1 MFFKDKQQTGIIL
14 TVLALAFAA
23 ALLLP
28 VALHPLKQPENPI
41 EYPTERLYPQPVALA
56 ADADTPPVPEPVSE
70 PETTTAAEQS
80 KIETTV
86 PATEEPITEAEP
98 TTENTTE
105 AEPTTEPDPRQP
117 VETAPQV
124 RSTEPDGTGKNS
136 FPTVAGVTKTN
147 DPERPS
153 AATGNQNDKPSGQT
167 ANGPGN
173 EPTTGDGQGTD
184 SPKPESKA
192 DVGDKSE
199 TGKPEETSG
208 STPEK
213 PTEKETASL
222 ITDLETRTILR
233 TELQDDILSFY
244 VYYSDASV
252 KADIRVNLNHKA
264 AGDASFQGNGSVL
277 SPEGIQYS
285 AVLKPGVNKITVS
298 YTDGTGAR
306 RSASFLITYK
316 EALADADH
324 PTVGEAPPV
333 IRTNLDS
340 WTGNIKTSSFTFIVG
355 AFTESGAPLSMS
367 DSFEGIEVFLDGK
380 PIGETTGSQGQYEY
394 VLPFTRPNVGDTEDH
409 TVSVRAWDK
418 DGNSRYS
425 EYTVTYEA
433 FDEGEVIGT
442 VHMVIDA
449 TTVGL
454 GILDEFDYEIIQGE
468 PAAATILAM
477 LEEFGYEPVYDGS
490 VPVGFYLRKISRS
503 DCFTGSE
510 IDERLLPFIERDG
523 IRLTEPCDRD
533 SLGEYDFT
541 SGSGW
546 MFAVNDVYPG
556 KGLSYFYLNDGDVI
570 SLRFTLA
577 YGKDVGGYLLAGN
590 GYGSLSSYCGIWANE
605 EYTPL
610 AHDYV
615 ETGHADASPA
625 AAGFTEY
632 TCSRCGDSYREEIP
646 YESGE

>member
-1 MFFKDKQQTGIIL
+1 M
-14 TVLALAFAA
+14 
-23 ALLLP
+23 
-28 VALHPLKQPENPI
+28 
-41 EYPTERLYPQPVALA
+41 
-56 ADADTPPVPEPVSE
+56 
-70 PETTTAAEQS
+70 
-80 KIETTV
+80 
-86 PATEEPITEAEP
+86 
-98 TTENTTE
+98 
-105 AEPTTEPDPRQP
+105 
-117 VETAPQV
+117 
-124 RSTEPDGTGKNS
+124 
-136 FPTVAGVTKTN
+136 
-147 DPERPS
+147 
-153 AATGNQNDKPSGQT
+153 
-167 ANGPGN
+167 
-173 EPTTGDGQGTD
+173 
-184 SPKPESKA
+184 
-192 DVGDKSE
+192 
-199 TGKPEETSG
+199 
-208 STPEK
+208 
-213 PTEKETASL
+213 
-222 ITDLETRTILR
+222 
-233 TELQDDILSFY
+233 
-244 VYYSDASV
+244 

-264 AGDASFQGNGSVL
+264 AGASSFQGNGIVL
-277 SPEGIQYS
+277 QPEGVQYS

-298 YTDGTGAR
+298 YTDATGAR

-380 PIGETTGSQGQYEY
+380 PIGETTGSRGQYEY

-449 TTVGL
+449 TAVGL

-510 IDERLLPFIERDG
+510 IDERLIPFIERDG

-590 GYGSLSSYCGIWANE
+590 GYGSLSSYCGMWTNE
-605 EYTPL
+605 TYTPL

-615 ETGHADASPA
+615 VTGHADASPE

-646 YESGE
+646 CESGE

>member
-1 MFFKDKQQTGIIL
+1 MKSNKRTWVITAL
-14 TVLALAFAA
+14 LALALVA

-28 VALHPLKQPENPI
+28 VAFHSPALSENPI
-41 EYPTERLYPQPVALA
+41 SYIPEQLLPQQIAVA
-56 ADADTPPVPEPVSE
+56 ADEDTPPVSEPVSE
-70 PETTTAAEQS
+70 PETTTAAEPPET
-80 KIETTV
+80 ETTV
-86 PATEEPITEAEP
+86 PATEEP
-98 TTENTTE
+98 TTE
-105 AEPTTEPDPRQP
+105 AEPTTEETTATEPTMEPVSRQP
-117 VETAPQV
+117 VEPVPRV
-124 RSTEPDGTGKNS
+124 RSTEPDGTEKNS
-136 FPTVAGVTKTN
+136 SPAVEGVVKTN

-173 EPTTGDGQGTD
+173 ETTTGDGKGTD

-222 ITDLETRTILR
+222 ITDLRTGTILR
-233 TELQDDILSFY
+233 TELQNDVLPFY

-264 AGDASFQGNGSVL
+264 AGANTSFQGNGMVL
-277 SPEGIQYS
+277 PPDGIHYK
-285 AVLKPGVNKITVS
+285 AVLELGVNKITIS
-298 YTDGTGAR
+298 YTDATGAR

-333 IRTNLDS
+333 IKTNLDT

-355 AFTESGAPLSMS
+355 AFTEAGTPLSMS
-367 DSFEGIEVFLDGK
+367 DSFEGIEVFLDGER
-380 PIGETTGSQGQYEY
+380 IGETTGSRGQYEY
-394 VLPFTRPNVGDTEDH
+394 VLPFTRPNVGDTETH

-449 TTVGL
+449 TVVGL

-477 LEEFGYEPVYDGS
+477 LEEFGYEPVYDGTVS
-490 VPVGFYLRKISRS
+490 VGFYLRKISRS
-503 DCFTGSE
+503 DCFTGAE
-510 IDERLLPFIERDG
+510 IDERLLPLIERDG

-556 KGLSYFYLNDGDVI
+556 KGLSYFYLNDEDVI

-577 YGKDVGGYLLAGN
+577 YGKDIGGYLLAGN

-615 ETGHADASPA
+615 ETGHVDASPDT
-625 AAGFTEY
+625 AGFTEY
-632 TCSRCGDSYREEIP
+632 TCTRCGDSYREEIP